1 MLALLQLQF
10 VVYNTAYYP
19 HDKMLTDNGGHSFK
33 KKKQG
38 KTVKMIV
45 FAPVLQMESSEQPG
59 SCCEQLNW
67 LES

>member
-10 VVYNTAYYP
+10 VVSNTADYP
-19 HDKMLTDNGGHSFK
+19 HDKMLTDIGRLTCK
-33 KKKQG
+33 IQG
-38 KTVKMIV
+38 KTFKMIV

-59 SCCEQLNW
+59 SCYEQLNW